1 MHLRTGGPLDGIT
14 VLDLSTYIA
23 GPYGCTLLADLG
35 ARVIKIESPAGDNLR
50 QYPST
55 LAGESRA
62 FLGINRSK
70 LGLALDLKKPDGQAV
85 LHRMIG
91 QSDVLVH
98 NFRPSVPDRLGI
110 PWEKCHAGN
119 PKLIYCALTGFGDTG
134 PMKEKAGYDQVLQ
147 SLAGICS
154 FQGSEEPEIVYGS
167 VVDYYAAALL
177 ANGVTAALFARERSG
192 EGQYVGISLLRTAL
206 AMQSA
211 RFIWA
216 KGEGRAVD
224 RDMRSGGITGI
235 HPAREGFI
243 YISANTPHFW
253 KALCSMIG
261 LPALATE
268 PRYDTIRKRAENAQE
283 LVPLLRQALQARTA
297 LEWEE
302 LFGEEVP
309 CSAVREIED
318 MFDHPQVLAE
328 DIVAE
333 FSHPTLGTYRGMKEP
348 ILFKSTPCPEPLSAP
363 AIGADSAA
371 VLAAFGYAGEEI
383 EKLKSSGAVP
393 ESR

>member
-1 MHLRTGGPLDGIT
+1 MHLRVGGPLNGIT

-70 LGLALDLKKPDGQAV
+70 LGLALDLKKTDGQAV
-85 LHRMIG
+85 LHRMIA

-98 NFRPSVPDRLGI
+98 NFRPAVPNRLGI
-110 PWEKCHAGN
+110 PWDKCRASN

-134 PMKEKAGYDQVLQ
+134 PMKDKAGYDQVLQ

-154 FQGSEEPEIVYGS
+154 FQGTEEPEIVYGS

-192 EGQYVGISLLRTAL
+192 EGQYVGISLLRAAL

-216 KGEGRAVD
+216 QREGRDVG

-253 KALCSMIG
+253 KALCGIVG

-268 PRYDTIRKRAENAQE
+268 PRYDTIRKRAENAHE
-283 LVPLLRQALQARTA
+283 LIPLLRQALQARTA

-309 CSAVREIED
+309 CSAVRQIED

-328 DIVAE
+328 DMVAE
-333 FSHPTLGTYRGMKEP
+333 FSHPTLGTYLGMKDP
-348 ILFKSTPCPEPLSAP
+348 ILFESTACPEPFAAP

-383 EKLKSSGAVP
+383 EKLKSSGVVP
-393 ESR
+393 EAR

>member
-1 MHLRTGGPLDGIT
+1 
-14 VLDLSTYIA
+14 
-23 GPYGCTLLADLG
+23 
-35 ARVIKIESPAGDNLR
+35 
-50 QYPST
+50 
-55 LAGESRA
+55 
-62 FLGINRSK
+62 
-70 LGLALDLKKPDGQAV
+70 
-85 LHRMIG
+85 
-91 QSDVLVH
+91 
-98 NFRPSVPDRLGI
+98 
-110 PWEKCHAGN
+110 
-119 PKLIYCALTGFGDTG
+119 
-134 PMKEKAGYDQVLQ
+134 
-147 SLAGICS
+147 
-154 FQGSEEPEIVYGS
+154 
-167 VVDYYAAALL
+167 
-177 ANGVTAALFARERSG
+177 
-192 EGQYVGISLLRTAL
+192 
-206 AMQSA
+206 
-211 RFIWA
+211 
-216 KGEGRAVD
+216 
-224 RDMRSGGITGI
+224 MRSGGITGI

-302 LFGEEVP
+302 LFGKEVP

-348 ILFKSTPCPEPLSAP
+348 ILFKSTPCPEPFAAP